1 MFSCRY
7 DNVMVNGPL
16 FITEPRSALASRFI
30 LSTAIC
36 RSRSVRKDVDS
47 GRLGRKKYVITPSN
61 TGGTPCFN
69 GLNLIMRSS
78 KVTL

>member
-7 DNVMVNGPL
+7 DNVMVDRPL

-36 RSRSVRKDVDS
+36 RSRSVRNDVDS
-47 GRLGRKKYVITPSN
+47 GRLGRKKYVIIPSN
-61 TGGTPCFN
+61 IGGTPCFN
-69 GLNLIMRSS
+69 EWNLILRSS
-78 KVTL
+78 KVPL